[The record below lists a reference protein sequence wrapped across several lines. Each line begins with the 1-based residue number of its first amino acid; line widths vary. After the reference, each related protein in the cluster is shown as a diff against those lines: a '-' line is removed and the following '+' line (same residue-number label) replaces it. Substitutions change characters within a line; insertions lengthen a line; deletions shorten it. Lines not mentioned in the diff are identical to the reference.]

1 MSGRNVE
8 TLRQR
13 HEEFNAHKLDEAM
26 KLVAPKTKVV
36 DHGRG
41 MTINSRE
48 EFRGWMEGF
57 YQMASDIKLV
67 DMRHIDGDEWVTAQ
81 FRAVGTQN
89 GPMGPFPASNK
100 PFSLDVCEVWRF
112 NANGEADEGHNYSDG
127 MGLAIQPGHI
137 KPPA

>member
-1 MSGRNVE
+1 MSSQNVE

-13 HEEFNAHKLDEAM
+13 HQEFNAQNFDQAM

-36 DHGRG
+36 DHGRNL
-41 MTINSRE
+41 TINSRE

-57 YQMASDIKLV
+57 FQMASDVKLV
-67 DMRHIDGDEWVTAQ
+67 DMRYLDGGEWVTAQ

-89 GPMGPFPASNK
+89 GPMGPFPVSNK
-100 PFSLDVCEVWRF
+100 PFSLDVCEVWHF
-112 NANGEADEGHNYSDG
+112 NADGEADEGHNYSDG
-127 MGLAIQPGHI
+127 MGLAMQLGHI